1 NHLSLLT
8 KLLIPRST
16 SKTMSASYLVMQCYT
31 FANSNIVH
39 LTANLLYHTRYFMS
53 QGKRSRAHGRQ
64 ARTVVRVGVAN
75 TGGFHLYQ
83 YITSTYFGN
92 RNFLHLQRLLHI
104 NKKNCF
110 HETTF

>member
-31 FANSNIVH
+31 FANSNIGH
-39 LTANLLYHTRYFMS
+39 LTANLLYQTRYFMC
-53 QGKRSRAHGRQ
+53 QGKRSRAHWRQ

-83 YITSTYFGN
+83 YITSTYFLN
-92 RNFLHLQRLLHI
+92 LYLIHFLMLLYT
-104 NKKNCF
+104 NTPNCID
-110 HETTF
+110 